1 MHLPLHFAHQACV
14 QAVLAR
20 HPHTLPLGQEDRPL
34 EKPAEDL
41 EMEGVE
47 SLGECSSWWE
57 GLNWGS
63 SNNLDVLMTLKS

>member
-20 HPHTLPLGQEDRPL
+20 HPHTPPLGQEDRPL

-41 EMEGVE
+41 GMERGLRVWE
-47 SLGECSSWWE
+47 NAVPREKASAGEALTIW
-57 GLNWGS
+57 
-63 SNNLDVLMTLKS
+63 VY